1 MAGNYVGSSYGWA
14 TTRDW
19 AKFGLLYLH
28 QGNWNGNKYLMKGK
42 IHHNLPIDLREDM
55 AFWLNAGGHFQMYQE
70 ICITVAVFK
79 ANGGDYSVA

>member
-1 MAGNYVGSSYGWA
+1 MWAHPTVGQLLGIGLSLACCIYTKA
-14 TTRDW
+14 TGT
-19 AKFGLLYLH
+19 
-28 QGNWNGNKYLMKGK
+28 GNKYLMKGK